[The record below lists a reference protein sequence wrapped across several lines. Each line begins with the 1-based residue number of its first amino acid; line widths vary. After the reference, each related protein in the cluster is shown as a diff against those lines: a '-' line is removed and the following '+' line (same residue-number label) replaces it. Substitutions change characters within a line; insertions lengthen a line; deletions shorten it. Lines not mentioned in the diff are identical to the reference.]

1 MTNKKLGKVCFLNF
15 LIWKTAEHLSVR
27 PVGSEPIQDSQQP
40 SMREF
45 RMYYEL
51 GPSKGSQYFL
61 C

>member
-15 LIWKTAEHLSVR
+15 LIRKTAEHLSVR

-40 SMREF
+40 RTREF

-51 GPSKGSQYFL
+51 GPS
-61 C
+61 